1 MQNHNIYI
9 NVIVSY
15 NYTQV
20 GATAAAAAA
29 KAPLPSHPP
38 QPKGAW
44 DVSLEAVAGVEVLQD
59 GSFQVTADTGAT
71 FRATPTDPSRV
82 AGFFQRLQNRLAIS
96 SKKTRPTSLA
106 ASGTSS

>member
-1 MQNHNIYI
+1 ML
-9 NVIVSY
+9 
-15 NYTQV
+15 TQA

-44 DVSLEAVAGVEVLQD
+44 EVRLEAVAAVEVLRD

-82 AGFFQRLQNRLAIS
+82 AVFSQRLQNVLAIS
-96 SKKTRPTSLA
+96 SKKTRTTSLA
-106 ASGTSS
+106 ASTLGA